1 MCMCDTKKTYLRLYS
16 ADRTAGTNTV
26 PKFVLN
32 RPVENIKSFQIKQFM
47 IDTENITSKFMTIN
61 SPELSSLTDDLLQG
75 SYNGVSQTIMVVDTA
90 GTVINLINTFENPT
104 YQCSKSRLNTITLD
118 FQNEGSTG
126 ACAGLTTQK
135 WSMLIQFNH

>member
-1 MCMCDTKKTYLRLYS
+1 
-16 ADRTAGTNTV
+16 
-26 PKFVLN
+26 
-32 RPVENIKSFQIKQFM
+32 
-47 IDTENITSKFMTIN
+47 
-61 SPELSSLTDDLLQG
+61 
-75 SYNGVSQTIMVVDTA
+75 MVVDTGA
-90 GTVINLINTFENPT
+90 NTQNLVNSYENPT